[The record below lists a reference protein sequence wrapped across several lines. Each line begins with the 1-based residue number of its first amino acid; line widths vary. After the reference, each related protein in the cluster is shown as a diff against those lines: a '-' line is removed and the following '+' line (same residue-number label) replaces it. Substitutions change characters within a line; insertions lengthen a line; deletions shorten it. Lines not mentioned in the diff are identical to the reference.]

1 MLHSAV
7 FHKKGVGKS
16 PSLAGALLKIVVFIF
31 CLAATS
37 LFLCSTL
44 STKSSIETDRAS
56 WMMQTVRYYNSSIS
70 GWLDVRI
77 EQLRVLQNTLQAL
90 SPQELTYDNLY
101 DILENSTEYAAS
113 YGVISDYVVL
123 RDKTMIS
130 GDGWIP
136 DADYDPTQNEY
147 YTQVKTSE
155 LYISSPYLDA
165 TTGNFVITI
174 SVPIHIDGTFY
185 GIVGRDLYIE
195 EIQSILETYQPS
207 DGSYLYLVDAT
218 GYVLSH
224 ENPSLQT
231 SDTQMVTVGDV
242 GIGAL
247 EESCDNLTLTKDYD
261 GNTKYFY
268 AQREP
273 SSQWIVGLV
282 YPQSPIHQALI
293 HQLFGIFIVF
303 LLTIVLGLVALSVVM
318 RRKFAPI
325 AQITKAAQDLEQGNF
340 NFQLHVDSKDELGLL
355 SSSFQDTGKYLRS
368 MIDEISLILQQI
380 SQGNLQVQPSQEYR
394 GEFVT
399 VEQSI
404 HKIISQMNDI
414 ISKIET
420 ACQQVSM
427 GAKQTSEY
435 AQTISENSIKQSS
448 QVDSISQ
455 EMNLIQKTVEET
467 TQRTV
472 QTGIVTQELSDKL
485 QDSKVRMTEMMREM
499 TNINDS
505 SEQIRQIIKTIEDIA
520 FQTNILA
527 LNAAIEAAR
536 AGEAGKGFAVVADEV
551 RELAMKSSLAAQNTA
566 SLISS
571 SIDTISR
578 GNKAAAQ
585 TEHALLDAVSSA
597 AVVAENATQIS
608 LLAQEQSKELD
619 NITHTISEFSQAIQL
634 NATTAEENTAT
645 SQEMT
650 QQSLMLQELLT
661 RFSTNP
667 QS

>member
-1 MLHSAV
+1 MFHTAVLHRHTSEK
-7 FHKKGVGKS
+7 H
-16 PSLAGALLKIVVFIF
+16 PSLAGALLKIVVCIF

-37 LFLCSTL
+37 LFLFSTF
-44 STKSSIETDRAS
+44 STKLSIETDRTN
-56 WMMQTVRYYNSSIS
+56 WMTQTVRYYNSSIS

-77 EQLRVLQNTLQAL
+77 EQLKVLQNTLQAL
-90 SPQELTYDNLY
+90 SPQELTYDHLY
-101 DILENSTEYAAS
+101 GILENSTQYATS
-113 YGVISDYVVL
+113 YGVIADYVVL
-123 RDKTMIS
+123 TDKTMIS

-147 YTQVKTSE
+147 YTQAKTSE
-155 LYISSPYLDA
+155 LYISSPYVDA
-165 TTGNFVITI
+165 STGNFVITI
-174 SVPIHIDGTFY
+174 SVPIHIGGTFY
-185 GIVGRDLYIE
+185 GIVGRDLDIG
-195 EIQSILETYQPS
+195 EIQGILDTYTTS
-207 DGSYLYLVDAT
+207 DGSYLYLIDAT
-218 GYVLSH
+218 GYILSH
-224 ENPSLQT
+224 QNPSLQT
-231 SDTQMVTVGDV
+231 SDTQMVTISDV
-242 GIGAL
+242 GIHAL

-282 YPQSPIHQALI
+282 YPQSLIHQALI
-293 HQLFGIFIVF
+293 QQLFGNFIVF
-303 LLTIVLGLVALSVVM
+303 ILAIVLGLFALSVVM

-325 AQITKAAQDLEQGNF
+325 AQITESAQNLKQGNF
-340 NFQLHVDSKDELGLL
+340 DFQLHVDSKDELGIL

-368 MIDEISLILQQI
+368 MIEEISYILQQI
-380 SQGNLQVQPSQEYR
+380 SQGNLQIHPCQEYR

-399 VEQSI
+399 VEQAI

-414 ISKIET
+414 ISKIES
-420 ACQQVSM
+420 ACQQVSI
-427 GAKQTSEY
+427 GAKQTAEY

-455 EMNLIQKTVEET
+455 EMNLIQQTVEET

-472 QTGIVTQELSDKL
+472 HTSTVTQELSDKL
-485 QDSKVRMTEMMREM
+485 QDSKLCMMDMMKEME
-499 TNINDS
+499 NINHS
-505 SEQIRQIIKTIEDIA
+505 SEQIQQIIKTIEDIA

-571 SIDTISR
+571 SIETIGR
-578 GNKAAAQ
+578 GNKAATQ

-597 AVVAENATQIS
+597 ATVAENATQIS
-608 LLAQEQSKELD
+608 RLAQEQNKELD

-634 NATTAEENTAT
+634 NASTAEENAAT
-645 SQEMT
+645 SQEMM

-661 RFSTNP
+661 RFTTNSK
-667 QS
+667 Q